1 MDGRSILERK
11 PPTRDTTYMKD
22 RLLVGRREAAIMLS
36 ISQRSLDYLI
46 ANKQL
51 TTRRIGTRVL
61 IALTDLQRYARAD
74 HPKPLAS

>member
-1 MDGRSILERK
+1 MGNLIVNEHVDL
-11 PPTRDTTYMKD
+11 
-22 RLLVGRREAAIMLS
+22 
-36 ISQRSLDYLI
+36 LDYLI

>member
-1 MDGRSILERK
+1 MDESTLLEKK
-11 PPTRDTTYMKD
+11 PPKSAAVYTEG
-22 RLLVGRREAAIMLS
+22 RLLVGRQEAARMLS